1 MNRQLQILTFSF
13 FKFRIYS
20 NISSLDMQLGEQTY
34 MRSKDKITSKLTDKQ
49 TIQVKVSLEIT
60 TQ

>member
-1 MNRQLQILTFSF
+1 
-13 FKFRIYS
+13 
-20 NISSLDMQLGEQTY
+20 MQLGEQTY
-34 MRSKDKITSKLTDKQ
+34 MMSKDKITSKLTDKL